1 MTININIKANADNLT
16 LSQIYELIHKF
27 TVERKGSTEIIEFEG
42 FKFKI
47 EASINMTIDYVIT
60 EIQ

>member
-1 MTININIKANADNLT
+1 MTINIHIKANVNNLT

-27 TVERKGSTEIIEFEG
+27 TVERKGSTEIIEFDG
-42 FKFKI
+42 FKFEIKA
-47 EASINMTIDYVIT
+47 EVNMSITYVIT